1 LELNKKEEVNKQL
14 QVNVE
19 EQTKF
24 LIEKEKIVE
33 DLKR

>member
-1 LELNKKEEVNKQL
+1 LGLNKKEEVNKQL
-14 QVNVE
+14 QANLE
-19 EQTKF
+19 EETKF